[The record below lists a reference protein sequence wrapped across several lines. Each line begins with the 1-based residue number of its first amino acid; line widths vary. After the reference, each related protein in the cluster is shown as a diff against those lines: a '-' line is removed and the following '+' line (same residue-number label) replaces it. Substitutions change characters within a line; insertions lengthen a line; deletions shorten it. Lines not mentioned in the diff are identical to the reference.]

1 MIKSLF
7 GQRHHLHGSIHTM
20 ALFVQ
25 GIALIL
31 NANLTVKDAKPLVEF
46 ADTVYMM
53 FGKTHDIAGKSSDAA
68 TIAGSFW
75 FGC

>member
-1 MIKSLF
+1 
-7 GQRHHLHGSIHTM
+7 M
-20 ALFVQ
+20 ALTYYGIIRAG

-68 TIAGSFW
+68 TIAKLLVWMLISA
-75 FGC
+75 